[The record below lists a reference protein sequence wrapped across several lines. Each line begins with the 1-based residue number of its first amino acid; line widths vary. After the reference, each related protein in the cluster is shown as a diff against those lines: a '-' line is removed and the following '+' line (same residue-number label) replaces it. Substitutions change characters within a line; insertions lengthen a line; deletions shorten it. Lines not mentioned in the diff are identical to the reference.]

1 MSNEQ
6 NTLHFGDIDIRIL
19 AYSDELTFAELNIPA
34 GAVAS
39 VHQHPH
45 EEVNYVVSGVMDFM
59 CDGQVTTLRAGQ
71 AIRIPPD
78 QPHNITCHPEAPGVV
93 VTAWTPS
100 RQDLI
105 AQLKDA

>member
-1 MSNEQ
+1 MSSDKNS
-6 NTLHFGDIDIRIL
+6 LHFGDIVIRIL
-19 AYSDELTFAELNIPA
+19 TNSDDLTLAELNIPA

-71 AIRIPPD
+71 AIRIPPG
-78 QPHNITCHPEAPGVV
+78 QPHNITCHPESPGVV

-105 AQLKDA
+105 ARLDDA

>member
-1 MSNEQ
+1 MSNDK
-6 NTLHFGDIDIRIL
+6 NSLHFGDVTICIL
-19 AYSDELTFAELNIPA
+19 TNSDDLTLAELNIPA
-34 GAVAS
+34 GAIAS

-59 CDGQVTTLRAGQ
+59 RDGQVTTLQAGQ
-71 AIRIPPD
+71 AIRIPPG

-93 VTAWTPS
+93 VTSWTPS

-105 AQLKDA
+105 VQLKDA